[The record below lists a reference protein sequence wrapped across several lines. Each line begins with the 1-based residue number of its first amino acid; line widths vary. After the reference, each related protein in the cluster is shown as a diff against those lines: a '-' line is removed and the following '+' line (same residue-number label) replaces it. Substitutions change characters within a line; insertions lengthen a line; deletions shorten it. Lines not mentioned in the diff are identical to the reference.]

1 MFNVFILVNLIMN
14 HEVFTPKFPRQIS
27 LHSAFD
33 NEGMKIVFYLLIDL
47 YIKLFYY

>member
-14 HEVFTPKFPRQIS
+14 HEVFTYKFPLQIS
-27 LHSAFD
+27 LHSVFN